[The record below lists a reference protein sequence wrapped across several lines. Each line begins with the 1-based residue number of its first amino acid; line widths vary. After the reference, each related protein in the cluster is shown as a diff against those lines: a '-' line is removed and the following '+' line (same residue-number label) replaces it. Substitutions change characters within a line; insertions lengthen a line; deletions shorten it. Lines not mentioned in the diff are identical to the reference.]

1 MMKNIKILLPK
12 DKFDDSN
19 LEEIKLLKD
28 TDLSQITSELLTWTQ
43 DANWPIFPKIVEII
57 VARQDLFISE
67 ISKVFQTDDWI
78 WKYWILTNICPKL
91 SLENIDFLKKDFD
104 NMVKALP
111 TNTEEE
117 EILELINTLS
127 KKINNE
133 PKNIT

>member
-1 MMKNIKILLPK
+1 MKNIKILLPK

-19 LEEIKLLKD
+19 LEEIKLLND
-28 TDLSQITSELLTWTQ
+28 SDLSQITSEVLTWTQ

-67 ISKVFQTDDWI
+67 ISKVFQTDDLI

-104 NMVKALP
+104 NMVKVLS
-111 TNTEEE
+111 TNMEEK
-117 EILELINTLS
+117 EILELINTLR
-127 KKINNE
+127 K
-133 PKNIT
+133 

>member
-1 MMKNIKILLPK
+1 MMKNIKTLLPK
-12 DKFDDSN
+12 DKLDGSN
-19 LEEIKLLKD
+19 LEEIKILND
-28 TDLSQITSELLTWTQ
+28 SDLSQITSELLTWTQ

-67 ISKVFQTDDWI
+67 ISKVFQTDDLI

-104 NMVKALP
+104 NMAKVLQ

-117 EILELINTLS
+117 EILELINTLR
-127 KKINNE
+127 K
-133 PKNIT
+133 

>member
-19 LEEIKLLKD
+19 LEEIKLLND
-28 TDLSQITSELLTWTQ
+28 SDLSQITSEVLTWTQ

-67 ISKVFQTDDWI
+67 ISKVFQTDDLI

-104 NMVKALP
+104 NMVKVLSK
-111 TNTEEE
+111 NMEEK
-117 EILELINTLS
+117 EILELINTLR
-127 KKINNE
+127 K
-133 PKNIT
+133 

>member
-1 MMKNIKILLPK
+1 MKNIKILLPK

-19 LEEIKLLKD
+19 LEEIKLLND
-28 TDLSQITSELLTWTQ
+28 SDLSQITSEVLTWTQ

-67 ISKVFQTDDWI
+67 ISKVFQTDDLI

-104 NMVKALP
+104 NMAKVLQ

-117 EILELINTLS
+117 EILELINTLR
-127 KKINNE
+127 K
-133 PKNIT
+133 

>member
-1 MMKNIKILLPK
+1 MKNIKNLLPK

-19 LEEIKLLKD
+19 LEEIKLLND
-28 TDLSQITSELLTWTQ
+28 SDLSQITSELLTWTQ

-67 ISKVFQTDDWI
+67 ISKVFQTDDLI

-91 SLENIDFLKKDFD
+91 SLENKDFLKKDFD
-104 NMVKALP
+104 NMAKVLQ

-117 EILELINTLS
+117 EILELINTLR
-127 KKINNE
+127 KK
-133 PKNIT
+133 

>member
-12 DKFDDSN
+12 DKLDDSN
-19 LEEIKLLKD
+19 LEEIKLLND
-28 TDLSQITSELLTWTQ
+28 SDLSQITSELLTWTQ

-91 SLENIDFLKKDFD
+91 SLENKDFLKKDFD
-104 NMVKALP
+104 NMAKVLL
-111 TNTEEE
+111 TNMEEE
-117 EILELINTLS
+117 EILELINTLR
-127 KKINNE
+127 K
-133 PKNIT
+133 

>member
-1 MMKNIKILLPK
+1 MKNIKILLPK

-19 LEEIKLLKD
+19 LEKIKLLND
-28 TDLSQITSELLTWTQ
+28 SDLSQITSELLTWTQ

-67 ISKVFQTDDWI
+67 ISKVFQTDDLI

-104 NMVKALP
+104 NMAKVLQ

-117 EILELINTLS
+117 EILELIYTLR
-127 KKINNE
+127 K
-133 PKNIT
+133 

>member
-1 MMKNIKILLPK
+1 MKNIKILLPK

-19 LEEIKLLKD
+19 LEEIKLLND
-28 TDLSQITSELLTWTQ
+28 SDLYQITSELLTWTQ

-67 ISKVFQTDDWI
+67 ISKVFQTDDMI

-91 SLENIDFLKKDFD
+91 SLENIDLLKKDFD
-104 NMVKALP
+104 NMAKVLL

-117 EILELINTLS
+117 EILELINTLR
-127 KKINNE
+127 K
-133 PKNIT
+133 

>member
-1 MMKNIKILLPK
+1 MMKNIKTLLPK
-12 DKFDDSN
+12 DKLDGSN
-19 LEEIKLLKD
+19 LEEIKILND
-28 TDLSQITSELLTWTQ
+28 SDLSQLTSELLTWTQ

-67 ISKVFQTDDWI
+67 ISKVFQTDDMI

-104 NMVKALP
+104 NMAKVLQ

-117 EILELINTLS
+117 EILELINTLR
-127 KKINNE
+127 K
-133 PKNIT
+133 

>member
-1 MMKNIKILLPK
+1 MKNIKILLPK
-12 DKFDDSN
+12 DKFDDGN
-19 LEEIKLLKD
+19 LEEIKLLND
-28 TDLSQITSELLTWTQ
+28 SDLSQIVSELLTWTQ

-67 ISKVFQTDDWI
+67 ISKVFQTDDMI

-104 NMVKALP
+104 NMAKVLQ

-117 EILELINTLS
+117 EILELIYTLR
-127 KKINNE
+127 K
-133 PKNIT
+133 

>member
-1 MMKNIKILLPK
+1 MMKNIKTLLLK
-12 DKFDDSN
+12 DKFDDGN
-19 LEEIKLLKD
+19 LEEIKILND
-28 TDLSQITSELLTWTQ
+28 SDLSQITSELLTWTQ

-67 ISKVFQTDDWI
+67 ISKVFQTDDLI

-104 NMVKALP
+104 NIAKVLP

-117 EILELINTLS
+117 EILELINTLR
-127 KKINNE
+127 K
-133 PKNIT
+133 

>member
-1 MMKNIKILLPK
+1 MKNIKILLPK

-19 LEEIKLLKD
+19 LEKIKLLND
-28 TDLSQITSELLTWTQ
+28 SDLSQITTELLTWTQ
-43 DANWPIFPKIVEII
+43 DANWPIFSKIVEII

-104 NMVKALP
+104 NMVKVLP
-111 TNTEEE
+111 TNMEEE
-117 EILELINTLS
+117 EILELINTLR
-127 KKINNE
+127 K
-133 PKNIT
+133 

>member
-1 MMKNIKILLPK
+1 MKNIKILLPK

-19 LEEIKLLKD
+19 LEKIKLLND
-28 TDLSQITSELLTWTQ
+28 SDLSQITSELLTWTQ

-67 ISKVFQTDDWI
+67 ISKVIQTDDLI

-104 NMVKALP
+104 NMAKVLQ

-117 EILELINTLS
+117 EILELIYTLR
-127 KKINNE
+127 K
-133 PKNIT
+133 